1 MMGDYGEGHTVESM
15 DLISMEGKG
24 TKKIKNKQ
32 EERKE
37 SFPKAVSGRATTKQM
52 SFEDLGVKRSVL

>member
-24 TKKIKNKQ
+24 TKKKIK
-32 EERKE
+32 
-37 SFPKAVSGRATTKQM
+37 
-52 SFEDLGVKRSVL
+52 